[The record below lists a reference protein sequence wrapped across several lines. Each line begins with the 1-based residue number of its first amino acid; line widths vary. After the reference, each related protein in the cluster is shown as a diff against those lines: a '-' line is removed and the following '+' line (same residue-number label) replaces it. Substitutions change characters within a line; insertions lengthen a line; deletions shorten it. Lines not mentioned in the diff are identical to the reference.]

1 MSDAR
6 QPAVRVV
13 LDPYDHRFHWDPYP
27 YYRAAR
33 EHDPVY
39 YYQPGGFWLLTKWD
53 DVHRAF
59 RDHKTFI
66 SSGAVAL
73 EKDANEKLP
82 YPLFIG
88 SDPPE
93 HTRQRS
99 VLAPLMMPAALG
111 RLEDFIRARTL
122 ELLSPHLP
130 CGRLDIVADLACYL
144 PMDVIAILINV
155 PPADRDRVRGW
166 ADDLIAREDRQT
178 DLAARNVAGYMN
190 LAQYFEEHV
199 AKHAQEPPDD
209 ELLGA
214 MLRAQTQGLMTHAE
228 LVGNLILLAIA
239 GNETTTKLIGNM
251 AYRLWE
257 HPQQRRWLVND
268 ASLIPKAIEE
278 TLRFDGSS
286 QILVRRVAEDVTL
299 RGKLLRKGDRVGL
312 CVISANRDAD
322 RFENPEVFDVRR
334 GSRDH
339 LAFGYGVHAC
349 IGAALARLETRV
361 VFEELLRLLPEYEID
376 VTGLERAHNPN
387 VRGFTRLPARFAPP
401 SARP

>member
-1 MSDAR
+1 MKERDEAALR
-6 QPAVRVV
+6 PAVV

-39 YYQPGGFWLLTKWD
+39 FYEPGGFWLLTKWD
-53 DVHRAF
+53 DVNRAF

-66 SSGAVAL
+66 NSGAVAL

-93 HTRQRS
+93 HTRQRT
-99 VLAPLMMPAALG
+99 VLTPLMMPAALAP
-111 RLEDFIRARTL
+111 LEGFIRTRTR
-122 ELLSPHLP
+122 ELLAPHLP
-130 CGRLDIVADLACYL
+130 RGRMDLVADLACYL
-144 PMDVIAILINV
+144 PMDVISILMRIPV
-155 PPADRDRVRGW
+155 ADRDRVRGW
-166 ADDLIAREDRQT
+166 ADDLIAREDKQT
-178 DLAARNVAGYMN
+178 ELAERNVAGYMS
-190 LAQYFEEHV
+190 LAQYFEEHT
-199 AKHAQEPPDD
+199 ACHAAQPPEND
-209 ELLGA
+209 LLGA
-214 MLRAQTQGLMTHAE
+214 MLKAQQDGLMSHVE
-228 LVGNLILLAIA
+228 VVGNLILLAIA

-257 HPQQRRWLVND
+257 HPRQRRWLIED

-286 QILVRRVAEDVTL
+286 QILVRRVGQEVTL

-312 CVISANRDAD
+312 CVISANRDAEK
-322 RFENPEVFDVRR
+322 FENPEVFDVRR

-339 LAFGYGVHAC
+339 MAFGYGVHAC
-349 IGAALARLETRV
+349 LGAALARMETRV
-361 VFEELLRLLPEYEID
+361 VFEELLRLLPEYQID
-376 VTGLERAHNPN
+376 EAGLRRAHNPN
-387 VRGFTRLPARFAPP
+387 VRGFTHVPVRFPPLPP
-401 SARP
+401 

>member
-1 MSDAR
+1 
-6 QPAVRVV
+6 VV

-39 YYQPGGFWLLTKWD
+39 FYEPGGFWLLTKWD
-53 DVHRAF
+53 DVNRAF

-66 SSGAVAL
+66 NSGAVAL

-93 HTRQRS
+93 HTRQRT
-99 VLAPLMMPAALG
+99 VLTPLMMPAALAP
-111 RLEDFIRARTL
+111 LEGFIRTRTR
-122 ELLSPHLP
+122 ELLAPHLP
-130 CGRLDIVADLACYL
+130 RGRVDLVADLACYL
-144 PMDVIAILINV
+144 PMDVISILMRIPV
-155 PPADRDRVRGW
+155 ADRDRVRGW
-166 ADDLIAREDRQT
+166 ADDLIAREDKQT
-178 DLAARNVAGYMN
+178 ELAERNVAGYMS
-190 LAQYFEEHV
+190 LAQYFEEHT
-199 AKHAQEPPDD
+199 ARHAPLPPEND
-209 ELLGA
+209 LLGA
-214 MLRAQTQGLMTHAE
+214 MLKAQQHDLMSHVE
-228 LVGNLILLAIA
+228 VVGNLILLAIA

-257 HPQQRRWLVND
+257 HPRQRRWLIED

-286 QILVRRVAEDVTL
+286 QILVRRVGQEVTL

-312 CVISANRDAD
+312 CVISANRDAEK
-322 RFENPEVFDVRR
+322 FENPEVFDVRR

-339 LAFGYGVHAC
+339 MAFGYGVHAC
-349 IGAALARLETRV
+349 LGAALARMETRV

-376 VTGLERAHNPN
+376 EAGLRRAHNPN
-387 VRGFTRLPARFAPP
+387 VRGFTHVPVRFTPVPP
-401 SARP
+401 